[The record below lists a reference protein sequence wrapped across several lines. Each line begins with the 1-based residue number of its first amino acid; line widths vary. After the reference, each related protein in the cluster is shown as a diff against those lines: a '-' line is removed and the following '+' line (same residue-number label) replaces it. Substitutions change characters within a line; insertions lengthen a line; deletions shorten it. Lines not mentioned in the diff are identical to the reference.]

1 MYDLVSKGGDEN
13 GVIDHDDAI
22 WNALRLWRDVNHD
35 GVCDPGEASPIH
47 RFGVEL
53 ISLDWKRAPWVDEH
67 GNMHLLRGRWRKH
80 LTGEGGELRFVT
92 RAVEALTL
100 RVVQGGR

>member
-1 MYDLVSKGGDEN
+1 MYDLLSKGGDEN

-53 ISLDWKRAPWVDEH
+53 VSLDWKRAPWVDEH

-80 LTGEGGELRFVT
+80 LTGDGGEVRFVT

-100 RVVQGGR
+100 RVVQSR